1 MIRITREADYGIL
14 LMTCLI
20 QADGQPRSAAAL
32 AQQRQLPLP
41 MVTVAVAD
49 GQQDPESVGARW
61 PAGLAAWR
69 AGRLRC
75 GYGLA
80 RAPADI
86 SAADIIGAL
95 EGPIAITECSEEGH
109 DGCSRLDHCEV
120 SGHWP
125 RINQAIYAALQSISL
140 LEMSRPDPPQPVR
153 FALHR
158 VAAANAAS
166 HLL

>member
-41 MVTVAVAD
+41 MVSKILKAL
-49 GQQDPESVGARW
+49 AR
-61 PAGLAAWR
+61 AGLLVSQRGAQ
-69 AGRLRC
+69 G